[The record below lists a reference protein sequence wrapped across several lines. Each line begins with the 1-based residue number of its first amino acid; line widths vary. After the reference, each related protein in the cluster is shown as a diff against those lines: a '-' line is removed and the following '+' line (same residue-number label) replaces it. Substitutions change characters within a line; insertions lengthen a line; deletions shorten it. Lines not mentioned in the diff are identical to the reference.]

1 MNTKELKIDQH
12 SVHDVMCSI
21 NPPWKTLEPWFH
33 WPADIFLLT
42 SLILKKTGA
51 YRSVLLATNW
61 KTDDFLDFDKHSIA
75 WLRAIQVSLVNG
87 VPIVLPPPI
96 VKLRDTLEEQMK
108 KVKFT
113 DLKALS
119 TTASK
124 HLSLLLIQA
133 HALADQSAA
142 GFGIPRACDKDI
154 AVVHCLANLL
164 LVNRGSLSSVPKFHG
179 VVLPKMRTPQT
190 GLTLRSFSLQM
201 SYHDSEVEVMW
212 RSVPWMNKDQNA
224 MNIMCVPWPTS
235 INASAFQNEAETFE
249 SIRYFG
255 YEDSEEREEKI
266 GQLVSTIKS
275 LNKQYDIHVIAFPE
289 MALCLSDYNYL
300 LSILKQEFDEGTL
313 KYMPMVIAGVNEKTH
328 EQEGRRSEKRLPR
341 NTVRLGVYFSGKWY
355 DMSQTKH
362 HRWKLTR
369 NQLIQYEL
377 SGRFSTE
384 RSWFEHVDIEQ
395 RRLSF
400 FVPNAWLA
408 LCPLICED
416 LAQLE
421 PVSEII
427 RSLGPTLLI
436 ALLMDGPQIKERWPA
451 RYASIFADDPG
462 TAVLTMTSLGMVER
476 SIGLDNIQ
484 NVQTSFALWK
494 DQVKGWK
501 NIDVGPASTR
511 KKSTAVISISAS
523 FTEEFT
529 ADGRCDGGYASVF
542 KLDNIYYPEESTE
555 KIKLK
560 GKRVRKSSDSIW
572 FGDWTDLRELSSVTY
587 AIDALISLQGD
598 YWPLIR
604 KWLHDKPEVKKK
616 EEVGRPYNHIISL
629 LLHAHDSSSAV
640 GIQSNES
647 TTEPTASLQM
657 ALNEIDVLIEKL
669 KVCDLWKNDDGL
681 EESCTEH
688 SEFKKKITCWNALFE
703 WSVRELEQQTGLE
716 DLSDAK
722 HDEFRIQRALHL
734 AILMSLHNRIDF
746 HRMKY
751 KNRNYTDTSAL
762 FERIEN
768 AIMKYSRFK
777 SGEAKKERPKEASSN
792 VGVTVTSK
800 QEAILKD

>member
-1 MNTKELKIDQH
+1 MNIKDLKMDQH
-12 SVHDVMCSI
+12 SVYDVMCTI
-21 NPPWKTLEPWFH
+21 NPPWTTLEPWFH
-33 WPADIFLLT
+33 WPADVFLLT

-61 KTDDFLDFDKHSIA
+61 KTDDFLDFDKHSVT
-75 WLRAIQVSLVNG
+75 WLQAIQTSLING
-87 VPIVLPPPI
+87 EPMVLPTAI
-96 VKLRDTLEEQMK
+96 ANLRNNLEAQMK
-108 KVKFT
+108 NVKFT
-113 DLKALS
+113 ELKALS
-119 TTASK
+119 TPASRE
-124 HLSLLLIQA
+124 LSILLIQT

-142 GFGIPRACDKDI
+142 GFGIPRSCDKEI
-154 AVVHCLANLL
+154 ALVHCLANLL

-224 MNIMCVPWPTS
+224 MNIMCVPWPTR
-235 INASAFQNEAETFE
+235 INASAFQNQAETFE

-266 GQLVSTIKS
+266 GKLVSTIKD
-275 LNKQYDIHVIAFPE
+275 LNNQYDIHVIAFPE
-289 MALCLSDYNYL
+289 MSLCLSDYNYL
-300 LSILKQEFDEGTL
+300 LSVLKQEFDDGKL
-313 KYMPMVIAGVNEKTH
+313 KYMPMVIAGVNEKQN
-328 EQEGRRSEKRLPR
+328 EQQGRQVDKRLPR
-341 NTVRLGVYFSGKWY
+341 NTVRLAVYFSGKWY

-400 FVPNAWLA
+400 FVPNGWLA

-476 SIGLDNIQ
+476 SIGLDNVQ
-484 NVQTSFALWK
+484 NIQTSFALWK
-494 DQVKGWK
+494 DQVRGWK
-501 NIDVGPASTR
+501 NVDLGPANTR
-511 KKSTAVISISAS
+511 SKSTAVVSISAS

-529 ADGRCDGGYASVF
+529 ADGRSDGGFASVF
-542 KLDNIYYPEESTE
+542 KLDNIYYPEESKE
-555 KIKLK
+555 QIILK
-560 GKRVRKSSDSIW
+560 GKRVRQSSDSIW

-587 AIDALISLQGD
+587 AMDALISLQGHH
-598 YWPLIR
+598 WPLIR
-604 KWLHDKPEVKKK
+604 TWLYTKSTPKTGGAPHPFS
-616 EEVGRPYNHIISL
+616 HITSL
-629 LLHAHDSSSAV
+629 LLCSNVDSSAV
-640 GIQSNES
+640 GIESGQSINEPTPSMKMALKEIDKLAIFSHEKKQKPVEECSNEH
-647 TTEPTASLQM
+647 A
-657 ALNEIDVLIEKL
+657 
-669 KVCDLWKNDDGL
+669 
-681 EESCTEH
+681 
-688 SEFKKKITCWNALFE
+688 EFKNTVAYWTRLYNG
-703 WSVRELEQQTGLE
+703 SVYELEQQKDLG
-716 DLSDAK
+716 DLSNAR
-722 HDEFRIQRALHL
+722 HEEFRIQRALYL
-734 AILMSLHNRIDF
+734 AVLMSLHNRIDY
-746 HRMKY
+746 HRTKY
-751 KNRNYTDTSAL
+751 KNRNYTETSLL
-762 FERIEN
+762 FEKIET

-777 SGEAKKERPKEASSN
+777 SNEKKTAD
-792 VGVTVTSK
+792 
-800 QEAILKD
+800 A